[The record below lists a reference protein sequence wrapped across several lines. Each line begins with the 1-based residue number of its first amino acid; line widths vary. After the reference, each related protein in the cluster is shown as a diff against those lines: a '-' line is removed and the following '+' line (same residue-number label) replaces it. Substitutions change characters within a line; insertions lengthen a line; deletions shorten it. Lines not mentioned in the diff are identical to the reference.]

1 QGSGLSLPLQQEQ
14 LLFSTEKQVTKIA
27 GETGKSLEVESNE
40 GKSEGLA
47 VRKAGRPKGRKN
59 KSHTGAISDLVP
71 CQTESKSKTPKGV
84 LKAKGRPKG
93 RKNKTQSSGSELK
106 SPKKVQKRLSHF
118 KNIKEQQVTN
128 VIGNAFFRTTLSNLL
143 LFEIKQIHPTAHL
156 SIQDLKAF
164 FRAEKYLT
172 ELLNMDEFKSSV
184 FLNLK
189 NLQNMPLVGAINPH

>member
-1 QGSGLSLPLQQEQ
+1 MVQKNGDTWKLFQISNALHQSFDMPLNVV
-14 LLFSTEKQVTKIA
+14 LIVKYDKNGHFKGNVVLFST
-27 GETGKSLEVESNE
+27 
-40 GKSEGLA
+40 
-47 VRKAGRPKGRKN
+47 
-59 KSHTGAISDLVP
+59 D
-71 CQTESKSKTPKGV
+71 
-84 LKAKGRPKG
+84 LKAPF
-93 RKNKTQSSGSELK
+93 
-106 SPKKVQKRLSHF
+106 KRIIDYYQIRFPIEFNFRDARHFLGLSHF
-118 KNIKEQQVTN
+118 KNIKEQQVPN

-156 SIQDLKAF
+156 RIQDLKAF